1 MGEITLVRHGQANSA
16 ARDEADYDRLS
27 DLGWRQAR
35 WLGEHL
41 RAQPSHDRVLCG
53 DLRRHRE
60 TLAAMGDGFG
70 PPAEIDPR
78 LNEMDYFNL
87 GQALKDARG
96 TDLPETAEEHAR
108 HMAEVME
115 AWHQAEIRGQ
125 EDFDAF
131 EARVTAVLEE
141 AAEPGRR
148 VLCIT
153 SGGVIG
159 MAMRR
164 LLGLSPRHLAHILLP
179 ILNASI
185 HRIEV
190 TPFGHFLA
198 GYNATPHLDTA
209 ERRHA
214 RTPY

>member
-1 MGEITLVRHGQANSA
+1 MGEIILIRHGQANSA
-16 ARDEADYDRLS
+16 ANDEAGYDRLS
-27 DLGWRQAR
+27 DLGWQQSR
-35 WLGEHL
+35 WLGDYL
-41 RAQPSHDRVLCG
+41 RTQPHHDRVLCG
-53 DLRRHRE
+53 ALRRHTE
-60 TLAAMGDGFG
+60 TLAALGDGFG

-87 GQALKDARG
+87 GRALTQANGRR
-96 TDLPETAEEHAR
+96 LPATAEEHAS
-108 HMAEVME
+108 HMTEVME
-115 AWHQAEIRGQ
+115 AWHRAEIRGQ
-125 EDFDAF
+125 EGFDEF
-131 EARVTAVLEE
+131 EARVTAVLDE

-159 MAMRR
+159 MMMRG
-164 LLGLSPRHLAHILLP
+164 LLGLEPRSLAHVLLP

-190 TPFGHFLA
+190 TPFGHFL
-198 GYNATPHLDTA
+198 GCYNATPHLDTP

>member
-1 MGEITLVRHGQANSA
+1 MGELTLVRHGQANSIA
-16 ARDEADYDRLS
+16 QDEAGYDRLS
-27 DLGWRQAR
+27 ELGWQQSR
-35 WLGEHL
+35 WLGDYL
-41 RAQPSHDRVLCG
+41 RSRPAFDRVLCG
-53 DLRRHRE
+53 ALRRHRQ
-60 TLAAMGDGFG
+60 TLEAMGDGFG

-87 GQALKDARG
+87 GAALTRMRG
-96 TDLPETAEEHAR
+96 TEMPEDPEDHAR

-115 AWHQAEIRGQ
+115 AWHEAEIRGQ
-125 EDFDAF
+125 ESFAAF
-131 EARVTAVLEE
+131 EARVVAVLSE
-141 AAEPGRR
+141 AAAPGRH

-159 MAMRR
+159 MIIRH
-164 LLGLSPRHLAHILLP
+164 LLDLSPKSFAHVLLP

-185 HRIEV
+185 HRVEV
-190 TPFGHFLA
+190 TPFGNFLS
-198 GYNATPHLDTA
+198 GYNATPHLDTP